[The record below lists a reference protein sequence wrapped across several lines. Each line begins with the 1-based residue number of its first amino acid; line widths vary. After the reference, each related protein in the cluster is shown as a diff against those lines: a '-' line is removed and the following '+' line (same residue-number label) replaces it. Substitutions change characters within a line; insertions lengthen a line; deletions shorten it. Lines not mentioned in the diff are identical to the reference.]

1 MQRYL
6 LRRLLLMVPTLLGV
20 SFVVFVIVRA
30 VPGDIVDLISG
41 DFGAA
46 DPAVKE
52 AIRKDFGLEGNIV
65 SQYVRWLGDIV
76 QLDMGKSLI
85 SGRTVTSE
93 LSNRMPVTFQLGIM
107 AILFS
112 LLIAVP
118 IGIISAVRQDTWAD
132 YAGRSFA
139 IGLLAAPGFWIAILL
154 ISMAGRYAKW
164 GVPPATYIEFADNP
178 IGNIKLML
186 MPSIILGGG
195 LSGSVMRFTRSTMLE
210 TLRQDYIRT
219 AWSKG
224 LKERVI
230 IVRHAMRNAL
240 IPVVTVVGLQLPVLV
255 GGTVIIE
262 SVYSI
267 PGMGRYYI
275 SAIDSK
281 DYPVIQGIN
290 IIVAIVVVFANLGVD
305 MLYSVI
311 DPRIRYS

>member
-6 LRRLLLMVPTLLGV
+6 LRRLLLMVPTLIGV

-107 AILFS
+107 AICFS

-118 IGIISAVRQDTWAD
+118 IGIISAIRQDTWAD

-154 ISMAGRYAKW
+154 ISMAGRYFKW
-164 GVPPATYIEFADNP
+164 GVPPATYIEFTDNP

-186 MPSIILGGG
+186 MPAIILGGG
-195 LSGSVMRFTRSTMLE
+195 LSGSV
-210 TLRQDYIRT
+210 
-219 AWSKG
+219 
-224 LKERVI
+224 
-230 IVRHAMRNAL
+230 
-240 IPVVTVVGLQLPVLV
+240 
-255 GGTVIIE
+255 
-262 SVYSI
+262 
-267 PGMGRYYI
+267 
-275 SAIDSK
+275 
-281 DYPVIQGIN
+281 
-290 IIVAIVVVFANLGVD
+290 
-305 MLYSVI
+305 
-311 DPRIRYS
+311 